1 MVGKVYL
8 VGAGPGDPDLLT
20 MRAYRLIR
28 SASVIVLDRLV
39 SKDIQ
44 FLFPTSA
51 RVIDVGKAASHHTL
65 PQAEINQLLVD
76 LAMGGE
82 DVLRLKGG
90 DPFVFGR
97 GGEEALALAA
107 NGIPFEVVPGI
118 TSAQG
123 CAAALRLPLTHRG
136 IASGL
141 RFVTGHLRGDEAL
154 DLDWTG
160 LADPATTLVV
170 YMGLASIGEIAAR
183 LIVEGR
189 DPDTPV
195 MAVSRA
201 TQVDQRQLMS
211 KLRSVA
217 ADAARARLESPTL
230 FIVGEVAAVA
240 AMLDQDPGLAVEEML
255 DAAE

>member
-1 MVGKVYL
+1 MLGKVYL

-20 MRAYRLIR
+20 LRAHRLIR
-28 SASVIVLDRLV
+28 SASVIVVDRLV
-39 SKDIQ
+39 SDDIR
-44 FLFPTSA
+44 FLFPAAA
-51 RVIDVGKAASHHTL
+51 RVIDVGKSAGHHTL
-65 PQAEINQLLVD
+65 PQEEITGLLIE
-76 LAMGGE
+76 LARTGL

-97 GGEEALALAA
+97 GGEEALGLAA
-107 NGIPFEVVPGI
+107 GGIPFEVVPGI

-123 CAAALRLPLTHRG
+123 CAASLRLPLTHRG

-154 DLDWTG
+154 ELDWTG

-170 YMGLASIGEIAAR
+170 YMGLASIGGIAAR

-189 DPDTPV
+189 DPSTPV

-201 TQVDQRQLMS
+201 THADERHLLS
-211 KLRSVA
+211 SLRNVA
-217 ADAARARLESPTL
+217 ADATRARLASPTL
-230 FIVGEVAAVA
+230 FVVGEVA
-240 AMLDQDPGLAVEEML
+240 GLAAVLQAAVMDTEELL